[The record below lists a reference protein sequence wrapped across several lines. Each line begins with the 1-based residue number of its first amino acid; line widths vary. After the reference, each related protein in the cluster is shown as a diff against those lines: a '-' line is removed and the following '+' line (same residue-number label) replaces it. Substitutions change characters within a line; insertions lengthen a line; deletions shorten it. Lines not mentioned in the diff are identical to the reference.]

1 MLKSKKG
8 KVVSIKVS
16 MVPEISGDVQRAPIK
31 IDKEIKIIRK
41 YELADNLPKRAESS
55 SIRILIGNDYC
66 NDIMPT

>member
-1 MLKSKKG
+1 
-8 KVVSIKVS
+8 

-31 IDKEIKIIRK
+31 IDKKIKIIRK